1 MDDIDNYGLKRKETK
16 PPQRYNEAALLI
28 DMENA
33 HKFIEEAEDKNHK
46 KSGIGTPATRA
57 DIIEVLCKRNFVER
71 QIVKI
76 KKC

>member
-1 MDDIDNYGLKRKETK
+1 MDDIDNYGLKEKKLSRHKGTMR
-16 PPQRYNEAALLI
+16 QRFK

-57 DIIEVLCKRNFVER
+57 EIIEVLCKRNLL
-71 QIVKI
+71 KG
-76 KKC
+76 K